1 MFIDMMRKKETGNRR
16 DVPIWEKF
24 ALTINEATIYFNIGE
39 KKIRKLIDDNMDYGF
54 MIQNGAKTL
63 INRRK
68 FEEFLNE
75 SASI

>member
-1 MFIDMMRKKETGNRR
+1 MSLISTANSTEAIKN
-16 DVPIWEKF
+16 VPIWEKF

-39 KKIRKLIDDNMDYGF
+39 KKIRKLIDDNIDYGF
-54 MIQNGAKTL
+54 MIYNGTKVL

-75 SASI
+75 TTSI